1 MRFKDVIALISITY
15 TEDEIGNQIE
25 VPVDRKVFANEFS
38 VSSSEYYNAA
48 MTGLRPAK
56 VFEIYTF
63 EYRGEAKLKHNG
75 ITYNIIRTETRGE
88 KTRLSCE
95 RVAAN
100 G

>member
-1 MRFKDVIALISITY
+1 MQHKEVIYLVSITY

-25 VPVDRKVFANEFS
+25 TPVERKVFANEYS
-38 VSSSEYYNAA
+38 VSSTEYYNAA

-63 EYRGEAKLKHNG
+63 EYQGEAKLKHNG
-75 ITYNIIRTETRGE
+75 IAYNIIRTETRGE